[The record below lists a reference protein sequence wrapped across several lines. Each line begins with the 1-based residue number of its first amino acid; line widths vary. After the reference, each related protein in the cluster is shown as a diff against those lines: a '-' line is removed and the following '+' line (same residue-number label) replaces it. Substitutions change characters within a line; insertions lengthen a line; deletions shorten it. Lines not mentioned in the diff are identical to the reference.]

1 MTVMTD
7 TELKNLEKKINLS
20 LAVFAIEVQ
29 RQVLWN
35 LLRNSIVED
44 MEGIKWL
51 YTRLHEFIEDE
62 FNE

>member
-51 YTRLHEFIEDE
+51 YARLHEFVEDE